1 MKDYGSGMTR
11 IAWSSLVNSIN
22 FCCHC
27 TKSGSRFISM
37 AHMCYWKVLQR
48 ITDMLCTTVF
58 CVMPVGLR
66 PWFCKQ
72 NLSPVCQMCNGFR
85 WKHDFCYDWIWMIV
99 RKWFHSV
106 FGVPDSLFC
115 AIICWQE
122 QFHWVMYQKL
132 RTPKSDHQLL

>member
-1 MKDYGSGMTR
+1 MTR
-11 IAWSSLVNSIN
+11 IAWSNLVNSIN
-22 FCCHC
+22 FCCHY

-66 PWFCKQ
+66 PWFSNRTYLLCVNVQ
-72 NLSPVCQMCNGFR
+72 WCQVKTWFLL
-85 WKHDFCYDWIWMIV
+85 WLWIWLIV
-99 RKWFHSV
+99 REWFHSV
-106 FGVPDSLFC
+106 FGAPDSLFC

-122 QFHWVMYQKL
+122 QFHWVM
-132 RTPKSDHQLL
+132 